1 MFDKYVALGK
11 KTKFPNVNI
20 YDGFAEN
27 YVPKLNGRN
36 LKAQVTGVL
45 GLFLGAIR
53 GPYYGEL

>member
-27 YVPKLNGRN
+27 YDSYSAERS
-36 LKAQVTGVL
+36 AVT
-45 GLFLGAIR
+45 IISMR
-53 GPYYGEL
+53 